1 YTGWSLGKKGAQG
14 IIGGKFSWAFV
25 RAEDDIAL
33 LETRFD
39 EEAVFV
45 FVFPKDVTGAYTVGN
60 ILRYQDLEWYEAL
73 KDGKLTD
80 EALKNKA
87 IMEGIIEDDDDE
99 SSNEERC
106 ELFDD
111 HERPGYNIRRFEMIK
126 YSFGQDEEYLAVKE
140 DEYDV

>member
-1 YTGWSLGKKGAQG
+1 
-14 IIGGKFSWAFV
+14 
-25 RAEDDIAL
+25 
-33 LETRFD
+33 
-39 EEAVFV
+39 
-45 FVFPKDVTGAYTVGN
+45 AYTVGN

-80 EALKNKA
+80 EALNNKA

-99 SSNEERC
+99 SCNE
-106 ELFDD
+106 
-111 HERPGYNIRRFEMIK
+111 GYNIRRFEMIK